1 VALPAWPSSESA
13 CGPPQLLNL
22 GTPRLPLFVRAAAS
36 RRSSVGRGR
45 KEAGEEIYRP
55 RHAAEQPFAR
65 AHAERAPD
73 PRKIVPH
80 PRAAEDIMR
89 ERQLAG
95 INALLSLASAT
106 AVTQVIPIPVFSPA
120 SATRPRALALIKDP
134 ALRGA
139 LALMLSAVA
148 AGGLGFVFWALTA
161 HHQNASAVGA
171 VSAEVSSITF
181 LAIVGSLNL
190 TSIFARFLPVA
201 GWHARRL
208 ILISYGGVA
217 LAGLLAAVIFL
228 LTPMATGLVLGGGL
242 GRLAFAV
249 CVVLNSIFNIQD
261 GGLVGFGRF
270 SWVPVEN
277 VLVASARLG
286 LLPLAAMFLSAPI
299 GVLWSW
305 ALPMAVAVLLVN
317 VLIVGP
323 LAGRQSKQRPSLP
336 AFGELGRLVA
346 IDSVTTAVYAAV
358 TAFVPALVTHRLGAS
373 QGGYFYVPWII
384 TTMVGLLLTSILI
397 SMVREAIA
405 NPEKADF
412 TIRRSMGLALLVVIV
427 VMTACLF
434 LSRLILAPLGP
445 SFAVHG
451 APLLHWVGL
460 SVPATAVIVLFWAVC
475 LVRRRPWPVFAVN
488 LTTSGAI
495 VGGVLLMGSG
505 ADISRVGMIYCIVQW
520 VAAAVVSL
528 PTVTALR
535 VVRHGQ
541 ESR

>member
-1 VALPAWPSSESA
+1 
-13 CGPPQLLNL
+13 
-22 GTPRLPLFVRAAAS
+22 
-36 RRSSVGRGR
+36 
-45 KEAGEEIYRP
+45 
-55 RHAAEQPFAR
+55 
-65 AHAERAPD
+65 
-73 PRKIVPH
+73 
-80 PRAAEDIMR
+80 
-89 ERQLAG
+89 
-95 INALLSLASAT
+95 
-106 AVTQVIPIPVFSPA
+106 
-120 SATRPRALALIKDP
+120 
-134 ALRGA
+134 
-139 LALMLSAVA
+139 
-148 AGGLGFVFWALTA
+148 
-161 HHQNASAVGA
+161 
-171 VSAEVSSITF
+171 
-181 LAIVGSLNL
+181 
-190 TSIFARFLPVA
+190 
-201 GWHARRL
+201 
-208 ILISYGGVA
+208 
-217 LAGLLAAVIFL
+217 
-228 LTPMATGLVLGGGL
+228 
-242 GRLAFAV
+242 
-249 CVVLNSIFNIQD
+249 
-261 GGLVGFGRF
+261 
-270 SWVPVEN
+270 
-277 VLVASARLG
+277 
-286 LLPLAAMFLSAPI
+286 
-299 GVLWSW
+299 
-305 ALPMAVAVLLVN
+305 MAVAVLLVN

-323 LAGRQSKQRPSLP
+323 LAGRRSKERPSLP

-358 TAFVPALVTHRLGAS
+358 TAFLPALVTHRLGAS

-384 TTMVGLLLTSILI
+384 TTMVGLLLTSISI

-495 VGGVLLMGSG
+495 VGGVLLMGPG

-528 PTVTALR
+528 PTITALR

>member
-1 VALPAWPSSESA
+1 M
-13 CGPPQLLNL
+13 
-22 GTPRLPLFVRAAAS
+22 
-36 RRSSVGRGR
+36 GRGR
-45 KEAGEEIYRP
+45 KEPGEEIYRP
-55 RHAAEQPFAR
+55 RHAAEQSFAR

-73 PRKIVPH
+73 SRKTVPD
-80 PRAAEDIMR
+80 PRAAEDVMR

-120 SATRPRALALIKDP
+120 SAPRPRALALIKDP

-277 VLVASARLG
+277 ILVASARLG

-323 LAGRQSKQRPSLP
+323 LAGRRSKERPSLP

-358 TAFVPALVTHRLGAS
+358 TAFLPALVTHRLGAS

-384 TTMVGLLLTSILI
+384 TTMVGLLLTSISI
-397 SMVREAIA
+397 SMMREAIA

-495 VGGVLLMGSG
+495 VGGVLLMGPG

>member
-1 VALPAWPSSESA
+1 M
-13 CGPPQLLNL
+13 
-22 GTPRLPLFVRAAAS
+22 
-36 RRSSVGRGR
+36 GRGR

-55 RHAAEQPFAR
+55 RHAAEQSFAR

-73 PRKIVPH
+73 SRKTVPD
-80 PRAAEDIMR
+80 PRAAEDVMR

-323 LAGRQSKQRPSLP
+323 LAGRRSKERPSLP

-358 TAFVPALVTHRLGAS
+358 TAFLPALVTHRLGAS

-384 TTMVGLLLTSILI
+384 TTMVGLLLTSISI

-412 TIRRSMGLALLVVIV
+412 TIRRSMGLALLVVTV

-434 LSRLILAPLGP
+434 LPRLILAPLGP

-495 VGGVLLMGSG
+495 VGGVLLMGPG

-528 PTVTALR
+528 PTITALR